1 MISSISL
8 RLPRKTCGLFDKG
21 YAGGALDVTSLDL
34 SASGD
39 YPYSLEGLKSVGF
52 SSADPDY
59 GSDALADGNLDSV
72 SAFGMDTFDL
82 LEPLADLENDQ
93 LMDDSLDAF
102 INLDQYLMGGTFFY
116 EPAEVKPIIE
126 VPTLDNM
133 TFTTPDTEFFLPPV
147 LDVMKPRKRKTETEP
162 VNATPIKTNKLTV
175 PVKAKPVKTSLFEIV
190 VSDNVV
196 AAADPQL
203 DHDYTTKHQTKSAKS
218 GAVEKPIS
226 NGNSKGRPIAKAT
239 LSFCEPSTSSND
251 TFLGSEEVMTD
262 KQAVRRLKNNVASK
276 KSREQRKQKFASLD
290 DEAEKLIQANEE
302 LRLKIVELEKTA
314 KEMKAM
320 LVAKMT
326 GK

>member
-8 RLPRKTCGLFDKG
+8 RSPRKTCGLFDKG

-52 SSADPDY
+52 SNADPDY
-59 GSDALADGNLDSV
+59 GSDALADGNLESV

-102 INLDQYLMGGTFFY
+102 INLDQYLMGNTFFD

-126 VPTLDNM
+126 VPTFDNM
-133 TFTTPDTEFFLPPV
+133 TFTTPDTEFFLPSV
-147 LDVMKPRKRKTETEP
+147 LDVVKPRKRKAETEP
-162 VNATPIKTNKLTV
+162 VNATPVKTSKLTV
-175 PVKAKPVKTSLFEIV
+175 PVKAKPVKTSLFEII

-196 AAADPQL
+196 AFADPQI

-226 NGNSKGRPIAKAT
+226 NGKGRPIAKAS

-251 TFLGSEEVMTD
+251 TFLCSEEGTTD